1 MTYPGFLNINATK
14 DFAASVTRVAGRHTL
29 KAGFYNNHSNKSQNQ
44 NSAATFGALN
54 FSNDTSNP
62 IDAQFG
68 FANAVLGGF
77 TSYNQLSRYIEGK
90 YLYNNTEGY
99 VQDNWKVNSRLTL
112 DYGVRFVHMQPQ
124 YDSLGPGV
132 ELPAG
137 EMDPESGAGAVS
149 PPAASATSNPCSG
162 VQPSGAESAHRPVAR
177 ASDRR
182 PRSARSCRTPATR

>member
-14 DFAASVTRVAGRHTL
+14 DFAVSVTKVAGRHTL

-68 FANAVLGGF
+68 FANAVLGVF

-99 VQDNWKVNSRLTL
+99 IQDNWKVNSRLTL
-112 DYGVRFVHMQPQ
+112 DYGVRFVHHAAAVR
-124 YDSLGPGV
+124 LARAGV

-137 EMDPESGAGAVS
+137 EVDARSGAGAV
-149 PPAASATSNPCSG
+149 
-162 VQPSGAESAHRPVAR
+162 
-177 ASDRR
+177 RR
-182 PRSARSCRTPATR
+182 RLRRTT